1 MYLDLKLPRVPKI
14 QEKSLMS
21 FCKVLKK
28 QMVQSKSNAKEV
40 SFEWSHHRISLTD
53 SKVRATL
60 HVSIID
66 SGTERVKGTVK
77 AILHQRNNSA
87 HRVLIILLLFSVKE
101 GELGADNKIAMTVEH
116 RLLQDLIYSESYSR
130 EVRPA
135 LHDNEVLRVA
145 FSLALVQIVDVV
157 RYQDFAPL

>member
-40 SFEWSHHRISLTD
+40 SFECSHHRISYTD
-53 SKVRATL
+53 SKVSTTL

-66 SGTERVKGTVK
+66 SGVKGLKT
-77 AILHQRNNSA
+77 IENFNSQA
-87 HRVLIILLLFSVKE
+87 LKVVAVAYERWSLTRGFNYSDFTE
-101 GELGADNKIAMTVEH
+101 KIA
-116 RLLQDLIYSESYSR
+116 
-130 EVRPA
+130 
-135 LHDNEVLRVA
+135 
-145 FSLALVQIVDVV
+145 
-157 RYQDFAPL
+157 